1 MLTTIYHKEL
11 PNLVRR
17 YISETD
23 SKVQSR
29 DHFHAWAIDNHVEE
43 GIVKRVK
50 TRYGVE
56 MGALARTEPDL
67 PEWVGK
73 AKNTGTP
80 KKQAAQPASA
90 THKAKS
96 GLSFQQQT
104 MIGAMADMQ
113 GKDAAEIEAAY
124 NDFAKADE
132 TLSSLKKALEAA
144 QQQYDEAVRAAF
156 FRFIGEQG
164 RAHAEGQ

>member
-1 MLTTIYHKEL
+1 MAKQSYHSEL
-11 PNLVRR
+11 SNLVRR
-17 YISETD
+17 YIAETD
-23 SKVQSR
+23 TSVQSR
-29 DHFHAWAIDNHVEE
+29 DHFYDWAQENQGEE
-43 GIVKRVK
+43 TVVPAAK
-50 TRYGVE
+50 TRYGVV
-56 MGALARTEPDL
+56 MGALAKAESDL

-73 AKNTGTP
+73 AKNTGAP
-80 KKQAAQPASA
+80 KKQAAPAA
-90 THKAKS
+90 TTTHKAKS
-96 GLSFQQQT
+96 GLSFQQHT

-132 TLSSLKKALEAA
+132 TLSSLKEALEAA